1 MMIVT
6 ALCAATPTHADVAP
20 PTIVG
25 FARNGRQVLLR
36 RGDGTLQRLSDAGRL
51 VDQPLRADP
60 VRRFRYGSRLRLESG
75 GASPECTAK
84 RATCVHSRVQGQG
97 VDLRLAGHQI
107 LLRRHG
113 RSIRVW
119 SAEGCPVENVVDG
132 WRSANGQVL
141 ALVLQR
147 ACRPSGEVVVI
158 SLVAVSRTL
167 QQRGAALAR
176 QGKPGATE
184 AYQQALALQ
193 PGAPAVIYGLAVVAA
208 LQGDQRGAVAWLAKL
223 RGQSSAAA
231 RRLLVRARFDR
242 DFRLIKDS
250 ASFRA
255 VVGM

>member
-1 MMIVT
+1 MRTITIVT
-6 ALCAATPTHADVAP
+6 ALCAATPAHADVAP

-36 RGDGTLQRLSDAGRL
+36 RGDGTLQRLSDAGRP
-51 VDQPLRADP
+51 VDPPLREDQ
-60 VRRFRYGSRLRLESG
+60 VRKFRHGSRLRQE
-75 GASPECTAK
+75 
-84 RATCVHSRVQGQG
+84 HSRVLGKG

-119 SAEGCPVENVVDG
+119 SAEGCPVETVVDG

-158 SLVAVSRTL
+158 SLAAVSRTL

-176 QGKPGATE
+176 QGKPGGATE

-255 VVGM
+255 VVGMY